1 MFNHRRVSSHPD
13 QTYIYDSTTATAVAP
28 VTPALNLSAT
38 YSIEFWITLNPY
50 VQDAQS
56 GPVFNK
62 GIPNNGD
69 PYAAY
74 NLSLTPG
81 THQLNY
87 FQSTGSPGSAR
98 GAQIGA
104 SPKPGQWYHIAIVS
118 DNLQVRLYLNGQ
130 QQMTF
135 TAAGLPPINSVPLV
149 LGAFPGS
156 LRQFRVWG
164 RALYSLTEITSFA
177 TKLLS
182 GSEAG
187 LIANWP
193 LDYGQGETL
202 RDARPESPRI
212 ALIKQLS
219 THNDFV
225 PGLDENRD
233 CRRWSIFPG
242 TKIDGTAGY
251 R

>member
-1 MFNHRRVSSHPD
+1 MVGRYTASYCVNLTGLPKFLLTRNPGRLAQSFIMAALLALPGRIMNKRRRRRLPYVPAMLLFGSIVQSSPSLLPPD

-98 GAQIGA
+98 GAQIGV
-104 SPKPGQWYHIAIVS
+104 SLKPGQWYHIAIVS
-118 DNLQVRLYLNGQ
+118 DNLQVRLYLK
-130 QQMTF
+130 
-135 TAAGLPPINSVPLV
+135 
-149 LGAFPGS
+149 GS
-156 LRQFRVWG
+156 
-164 RALYSLTEITSFA
+164 S
-177 TKLLS
+177 K
-182 GSEAG
+182 
-187 LIANWP
+187 
-193 LDYGQGETL
+193 
-202 RDARPESPRI
+202 
-212 ALIKQLS
+212 
-219 THNDFV
+219 
-225 PGLDENRD
+225 
-233 CRRWSIFPG
+233 
-242 TKIDGTAGY
+242 
-251 R
+251 